1 MTSYADFYRQ
11 SIDQPEAF
19 WTEQAK
25 LIDWHKP
32 FTRVCNDDNPPFARW
47 YEGGQ
52 TNLCHNA
59 VDRHLKD
66 KPDQVALIYVSS
78 ETGVEK
84 TYTFREL
91 HAEVQRMPRWSR

>member
-11 SIDQPEAF
+11 SVDQPEAF

-32 FTRVCNDDNPPFARW
+32 FTRVCNYDNPPFAHW
-47 YEGGQ
+47 FEGGQ

-59 VDRHLKD
+59 VDRHLETRG
-66 KPDQVALIYVSS
+66 DQAALV
-78 ETGVEK
+78 TFNARKVEYSITADYGLP
-84 TYTFREL
+84 TYT
-91 HAEVQRMPRWSR
+91 V